1 MKRHV
6 FIGLIALLL
15 LASCTGTTHKARQMA
30 RRAEHLAD
38 TLPDSTLRLI
48 DSVLRMEAYF
58 SERERMELAM
68 LQGDLLFG
76 HHDTSAGSI
85 PPLMDDEY
93 FDDKPFFSTSPEL
106 ERAAAYFAR
115 KKQYDR
121 AATAALYSGFVQQH
135 YGENKIAMQSF
146 KDAEQYGDMAGDSL
160 AVAMAQCKMGKLLYD
175 DFTYN
180 DALSLLKSSERR
192 LGNRF
197 AEKALVLNMVSVCHL
212 VQGDQENAEKCLLQS
227 LELAEKSHS
236 DKVKRKVLNNYSVL
250 YRVQGKYEKAVGCLR
265 QMEEIIHSDNEL
277 FMFCLNMGYT
287 YMAANELDSAAM
299 YAKRMEGLLPTT
311 DVRDETKVSAYEVL
325 TRLAKMVGNDSLALQ
340 YRETHEKCLYEVM
353 RRSQEKNVYRIQRQY
368 DHEILQDKMERQ
380 IILWHRVV
388 FFIGA
393 FAILGLTAFAVS
405 QIRLARIRKQEA
417 DAKTNLF
424 HFMQQNKALLQR
436 HEEFARQHADL
447 MQKHGE
453 TEKVYQLLLEEKEKY
468 KCAYQDYAEKFSNAQ
483 FSKQKT
489 IMKLAIYLNG
499 KGDVAYLN
507 NLKQAV
513 FDDQTPWEAIFS
525 IFDTLFP
532 NVRENLVLQYPEL
545 TEAERKDII
554 LSFFNVSR
562 QDEADLLGIT
572 IHSLDKLRNA
582 VRKKMQDTSF
592 EVSQKPKNERQ

>member
-1 MKRHV
+1 MKKHL
-6 FIGLIALLL
+6 FIGLILLL
-15 LASCTGTTHKARQMA
+15 LVMASCTTTTREARRMV
-30 RRAEHLAD
+30 RRAERLAD

-48 DSVLRMEAYF
+48 DSVLRMEAYLG
-58 SERERMELAM
+58 ERERMELVM

-135 YGENKIAMQSF
+135 YGENKIAMLSF
-146 KDAEQYGDMAGDSL
+146 KDAELYGDLAGDSL
-160 AVAMAQCKMGKLLYD
+160 AVAMAQYWMGKMLYD
-175 DFTYN
+175 DGMEQ
-180 DALSLLKSSERR
+180 DALAQFRKSSEGFGHRY
-192 LGNRF
+192 
-197 AEKALVLNMVSVCHL
+197 AEQAKVLNSMACCHL
-212 VQGDQENAEKCLLQS
+212 LRMQHDSAEVCLDQG
-227 LELAEKSHS
+227 LAYAKDGNSG
-236 DKVKRKVLNNYSVL
+236 KIRLKVLNNYAAL
-250 YRVQGKYEKAVGCLR
+250 NRLRGQYNQALDNLRVIEKE
-265 QMEEIIHSDNEL
+265 MDSTEMPY
-277 FMFCLNMGYT
+277 FYLNKAIVHIAM
-287 YMAANELDSAAM
+287 NDLDSANVCFNNLKPFLFM
-299 YAKRMEGLLPTT
+299 PEVKEPT
-311 DVRDETKVSAYEVL
+311 KASAYNAL
-325 TRLAKMVGNDSLALQ
+325 SQFAKNTGNDSLALQ
-340 YRETHEKCLYEVM
+340 YREMREKLLFKVM
-353 RRSQEKNVYRIQRQY
+353 QHRQDQTVYRIQQQY
-368 DHEILQDKMERQ
+368 DHDVLQSKMNLQ
-380 IILWHRVV
+380 IIRWHRLV
-388 FFIGA
+388 FIIGI

-582 VRKKMQDTSF
+582 VRKKMQDASF
-592 EVSQKPKNERQ
+592 EVPQKPKNERK

>member
-1 MKRHV
+1 
-6 FIGLIALLL
+6 
-15 LASCTGTTHKARQMA
+15 
-30 RRAEHLAD
+30 
-38 TLPDSTLRLI
+38 
-48 DSVLRMEAYF
+48 
-58 SERERMELAM
+58 
-68 LQGDLLFG
+68 
-76 HHDTSAGSI
+76 
-85 PPLMDDEY
+85 
-93 FDDKPFFSTSPEL
+93 
-106 ERAAAYFAR
+106 
-115 KKQYDR
+115 
-121 AATAALYSGFVQQH
+121 
-135 YGENKIAMQSF
+135 
-146 KDAEQYGDMAGDSL
+146 
-160 AVAMAQCKMGKLLYD
+160 
-175 DFTYN
+175 
-180 DALSLLKSSERR
+180 
-192 LGNRF
+192 
-197 AEKALVLNMVSVCHL
+197 
-212 VQGDQENAEKCLLQS
+212 
-227 LELAEKSHS
+227 
-236 DKVKRKVLNNYSVL
+236 
-250 YRVQGKYEKAVGCLR
+250 
-265 QMEEIIHSDNEL
+265 
-277 FMFCLNMGYT
+277 
-287 YMAANELDSAAM
+287 NELDSAAM

-380 IILWHRVV
+380 IIRWHRLV
-388 FFIGA
+388 FIIGI

-499 KGDVAYLN
+499 KGDVAYLD

-592 EVSQKPKNERQ
+592 EVPQKP